1 MSIWDD
7 PKSFPREI
15 ALALVEGQKL
25 VNELVNAMPL
35 YRKKISSITMSRS
48 ARKDGTYRLS
58 LTVRYKHRLLPDKA
72 EIKLSD
78 DAFSFK
84 QYKVVFIG
92 NSFCTID
99 ISVNSHCG
107 HSHFILME
115 KDMFP
120 QCRF

>member
-7 PKSFPREI
+7 TKSFPREI

-58 LTVRYKHRLLPDKA
+58 LT
-72 EIKLSD
+72 EIGR
-78 DAFSFK
+78 AH
-84 QYKVVFIG
+84 V
-92 NSFCTID
+92 
-99 ISVNSHCG
+99 
-107 HSHFILME
+107 
-115 KDMFP
+115 
-120 QCRF
+120 